1 MKCYY
6 CHNKLTDVY
15 YRCWYDGPE
24 DENTVC
30 GEGDCWAEWIQV
42 NMEEIEIEKEN
53 END

>member
-1 MKCYY
+1 MKCYE
-6 CHNKLTDVY
+6 CQEELTDVY
-15 YRCWYDGPE
+15 YRCWYAGPE